1 MINTDFLSMLEW
13 WGEGLENT
21 YISYYERKDGIF
33 LLEVYRPINAED
45 TKWFY
50 CFTPDDRIKV
60 VKRAF
65 ECMEENNGVLEMDD
79 FSDILGEFRGVFY

>member
-1 MINTDFLSMLEW
+1 MYLIMREKTEF
-13 WGEGLENT
+13 
-21 YISYYERKDGIF
+21 F
-33 LLEVYRPINAED
+33 LLEVYRPYNAED

-50 CFTPDDRIKV
+50 CFTLDDRMKV

-65 ECMEENNGVLEMDD
+65 ECMEENNGTLDMDD